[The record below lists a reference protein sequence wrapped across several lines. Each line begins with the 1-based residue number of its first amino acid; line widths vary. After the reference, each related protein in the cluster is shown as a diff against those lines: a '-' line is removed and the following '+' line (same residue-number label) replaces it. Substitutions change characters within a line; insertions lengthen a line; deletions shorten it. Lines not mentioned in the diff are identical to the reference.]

1 MRRADREVTELSEL
15 LRIME
20 QCDVCRLALH
30 NGAYPYILP
39 LNFGLAVQDDTV
51 KLYFHGAT
59 EGTKL
64 ELMQKDDRAS
74 FEMDCSTQLVTIL
87 EDGNCTMNYESVI
100 GQGRVEILSENEK
113 EQALDILMRHYR
125 EEDFPYN
132 KAVIPKTTVFKL
144 TVEKCSGKRR
154 MKK

>member
-1 MRRADREVTELSEL
+1 MGYIEELGRKAVAAKS
-15 LRIME
+15 RIAAAPAGE
-20 QCDVCRLALH
+20 K
-30 NGAYPYILP
+30 N
-39 LNFGLAVQDDTV
+39 
-51 KLYFHGAT
+51 K
-59 EGTKL
+59 
-64 ELMQKDDRAS
+64 
-74 FEMDCSTQLVTIL
+74 IL
-87 EDGNCTMNYESVI
+87 EKIAEILRENKEA
-100 GQGRVEILSENEK
+100 ILSENEK